1 MRRAQNSANADVH
14 VWKGMS
20 LAMTVPLDSIRLFAA
35 GPCNRS
41 SRLKA
46 SLVALL
52 FLLPLIG
59 SHAFAQTTTIS
70 GTVYDPRTTASS
82 LPLPNV
88 LVYVTTGPVAALPAG
103 VQCLT
108 TSDPT
113 GVVGFTYSAADGTF
127 TIGDIPVNA
136 TYTVVIQA
144 GKWRRQ
150 FSETVAA
157 GPLAGLALHMPS
169 DHTQGDIPMIA
180 IASGSVDAVECV
192 LLDMGIS
199 PAEFTDDNASI
210 NAGGHIHLYKGS
222 ASAGAQINGST
233 PNESVL
239 MTTPAT
245 LNGYDVV
252 MFPCQAGP
260 NGQASVTN
268 GPANLS
274 AYANAGGR
282 VFATHYS
289 YAWLDSAAP
298 YDSQFTGVAN
308 WTVNAEQ
315 QIPTG
320 VGTVN
325 TGFTDGATLAQWLQN
340 ANATLQGTSNQIDIS
355 TLRTD
360 VGSVIAPTQS
370 WLTLN
375 SGSYSGSTG
384 NPVMQMTFNTPV
396 GAAASSQCGRVMYND
411 YHVYNASSGGS
422 SYNSAL
428 PNGQTF
434 SQCSQQPHTMTPQEE
449 MLEYALF
456 DLSSFVTPV
465 VVPTLSIGFS
475 PSPMIVK
482 QGDTADQVTIDVTN
496 TSATTQI
503 YSSVVLTL
511 TLPTGLTA
519 TALTDST
526 GGWTCAVATLT
537 CTRTTSIAA
546 GASDS
551 VTLTVS
557 VQPYGPGATG
567 SIVATASSPNFS
579 NNVTASDNVIFQQP
593 PTITWPTPAN
603 IVYGTALSGAQLNA
617 TASVPGSFTYS
628 PAAGAVLSV
637 GAHTLTAT
645 FAPTDTTDYTTAT
658 ATVTLTVIPV
668 SPTLTRTSNTN
679 PVFLSNGVTFTATI
693 TTYVT
698 PPTGT
703 VIFLDGSTQ
712 IGSGTV
718 ASGVATFTTSSL
730 STAIH
735 SITATYSGDSSY
747 GPATSGA
754 LSEQVE
760 DFTLVPSGSGTVS
773 VQAAGLASYPLVITP
788 VGGSTLPGAMT
799 FSITGLSLD
808 STAAFSPATLTAGSG
823 AATVTLQV
831 QLPGKAALE
840 APARPF
846 KGSSLPLA
854 FCLILLPFAGRSRK
868 AARRWKRL
876 AVLALVGAALAV
888 GLNGCG
894 GNAKLNPE
902 SYTLTV
908 TAASGAL
915 SHTTTLKL
923 TVQ

>member
-1 MRRAQNSANADVH
+1 
-14 VWKGMS
+14 
-20 LAMTVPLDSIRLFAA
+20 
-35 GPCNRS
+35 
-41 SRLKA
+41 
-46 SLVALL
+46 
-52 FLLPLIG
+52 
-59 SHAFAQTTTIS
+59 
-70 GTVYDPRTTASS
+70 
-82 LPLPNV
+82 V
-88 LVYVTTGPVAALPAG
+88 LVYVTTGPVAALPSG

-113 GVVGFTYSAADGTF
+113 GVVGFNYTAADGTF
-127 TIGDIPVNA
+127 TIGNIPLNA

-157 GPLAGLALHMPS
+157 GPLTGLALHMPS
-169 DHTQGDIPMIA
+169 DHTLGDIPMIA
-180 IASGSVDAVECV
+180 IASGSVDALECV

-199 PAEFTDDNASI
+199 PTEFTDDNGSI
-210 NAGGHIHLYKGS
+210 NSGGHIHLYKGS
-222 ASAGAQINGST
+222 ASPGAQITGST
-233 PNESVL
+233 PSESVL

-252 MFPCQAGP
+252 MFPCQGTP
-260 NGQASVTN
+260 GNQATVAN

-282 VFATHYS
+282 IFATHYS
-289 YAWLDSAAP
+289 YAWLNPAAP
-298 YDSQFTGVAN
+298 YNSLFTGVAN
-308 WTVNAEQ
+308 WTANSES
-315 QIPTG
+315 QIAFG

-325 TGFTDGATLAQWLQN
+325 TSFTDGATLAQWLEN
-340 ANATLQGTSNQIDIS
+340 AGATLPGTSNQINIS

-375 SGSYSGSTG
+375 SGAYIGQTG

-396 GAAASSQCGRVMYND
+396 GAAASSQCGRAMFND

-434 SQCSQQPHTMTPQEE
+434 SECSQQPHTMSPQEE
-449 MLEYALF
+449 MLEFALF

-465 VVPTLSIGFS
+465 VVPTLSIGFN
-475 PSPMIVK
+475 PNPMIVK
-482 QGDTADQVTIDVTN
+482 QGDTADQVAIDVTN

-511 TLPTGLTA
+511 TLPAGLTA

-526 GGWTCAVATLT
+526 GGWTCTVGTLT
-537 CTRTTSIAA
+537 CTRTTSIPAS
-546 GASDS
+546 ASDS

-567 SIVATASSPNFS
+567 SITVTASSPNFS

-603 IVYGTALSGAQLNA
+603 IVYGAALSGTQLNA
-617 TASVPGSFTYS
+617 TASVPGSFSYS
-628 PAAGAVLSV
+628 PAAGTVLSV

-645 FAPTDTTDYTTAT
+645 FTPTDTTDYTTAT
-658 ATVTLTVIPV
+658 ATVTLTVIPA
-668 SPTLTRTSNTN
+668 SPALALISNAN
-679 PVFLSNGVTFTATI
+679 PIFLSNGVTFTATI
-693 TTYVT
+693 TSYVT

-703 VIFLDGSTQ
+703 VIFYDGGTQ

-735 SITATYSGDSSY
+735 SIAAAYSGDSSY

-754 LSEQVE
+754 LSETVE
-760 DFTLVPSGSGTVS
+760 DFTLAPAGSGTAS
-773 VQAAGLASYPLVITP
+773 IHAAGLASFPLAITP
-788 VGGSTLPGAMT
+788 VGGSTLPGT
-799 FSITGLSLD
+799 ISFSITGLSLD
-808 STAAFSPATLTAGSG
+808 STAAFSPATLTAGSAG
-823 AATVTLQV
+823 GTVTLQV
-831 QLPGKAALE
+831 QMPGKAALE
-840 APARPF
+840 TPARPF

-854 FCLILLPFAGRSRK
+854 FCLILLPYAGRLRK
-868 AARRWKRL
+868 AARQWRRL
-876 AVLALVGAALAV
+876 AAIALVGVALAA
-888 GLNGCG
+888 GLSTALSGCG
-894 GNAKLNPE
+894 SNGKLNPE

-915 SHTTTLKL
+915 SHATTLKL